1 MSRPVTRGL
10 GPIRASVYLLVLA
23 MVATSGPARA
33 AGSDPPARP
42 VIVGITI
49 GARFFNDDLE
59 LGNDFAFGGRVGIGL
74 GPRWALLTDFVACH
88 PSRDVTSIAAYVDAL
103 RLLAR
108 YNLKTGTFR
117 PYVVGG
123 IGGVLFIFNDT
134 PTTAGGALTA
144 GLGADYRLAPQTSL
158 FVEATR
164 DLYSEQD
171 ITYDIEG
178 KPVYSG
184 AEHTKSLGTICT
196 GISVEF

>member
-1 MSRPVTRGL
+1 MIRPVTLGL
-10 GPIRASVYLLVLA
+10 GPFRASACLIVLA
-23 MVATSGPARA
+23 MLGSAVPARA
-33 AGSDPPARP
+33 AGGDPPARP

-74 GPRWALLTDFVACH
+74 GPKWALLTDFIACH

-108 YNLKTGTFR
+108 YNLRTGTFR

-171 ITYDIEG
+171 ITYDVEG
-178 KPVYSG
+178 NPVYSG
-184 AEHTKSLGTICT
+184 KEHTKSLGTICT

>member
-1 MSRPVTRGL
+1 MTHRRGRSRPLSGAGFAVML
-10 GPIRASVYLLVLA
+10 LA
-23 MVATSGPARA
+23 MLVPGS
-33 AGSDPPARP
+33 AGADEPPKRP

-59 LGNDFAFGGRVGIGL
+59 LGNDFAFGGRVGMGL
-74 GPRWALLTDFVACH
+74 SPRWALITDFIACH
-88 PSRDVTSIAAYVDAL
+88 PSRDKTAIAAYVDAL
-103 RLLAR
+103 RFMAR
-108 YNLKTGTFR
+108 YNFKTGTFR
-117 PYVVGG
+117 PYAIGG

-134 PTTAGGALTA
+134 PTTSGGALTA
-144 GLGADYRLAPQTSL
+144 GLGADYRVAPQTRL

-178 KPVYSG
+178 NPVYTG
-184 AEHTKSLGTICT
+184 DEHTKALGTICT